1 MLRSLTNK
9 TSLEARYPSVTGK
22 PHEATPIGPSN
33 DQSLQANEEQYGF
46 LAKEDF
52 KANEGVTLNRVHR
65 EQMGKGL
72 DNALRTLN
80 VDKIRLNLSKKKA

>member
-9 TSLEARYPSVTGK
+9 TSLEARYPTVTGK
-22 PHEATPIGPSN
+22 PHEAIGPSD
-33 DQSLQANEEQYGF
+33 DQRFQANEEQYGF